1 MEMFFAS
8 VVVMSVVIAAMAIG
22 VMFGREPIKGSCGG
36 VGAAGIDSNCDICG
50 GSPAR
55 CEAQRGDEDGRYRS
69 KSAFYEASRSD

>member
-8 VVVMSVVIAAMAIG
+8 VLVMATVIAAMAIG

-36 VGAAGIDSNCDICG
+36 VGAAGIDTNCDICG

-55 CEAQRGDEDGRYRS
+55 CDAERGGEGASSARRS
-69 KSAFYEASRSD
+69 SFYEASRGD

>member
-8 VVVMSVVIAAMAIG
+8 VLVMATVIAAMAIG

-55 CEAQRGDEDGRYRS
+55 CEAERGADDASSARRP
-69 KSAFYEASRSD
+69 AFYEASRRD

>member
-1 MEMFFAS
+1 MEMFLAS

-55 CEAQRGDEDGRYRS
+55 CEAQRAEGSGTKGD